1 MSLKRQTVWNMLPL
15 LAVSV
20 VNIFSV
26 PLFYRYL
33 GAERSALLF
42 DVQVLMGSFGFMDL
56 GLGMAVGRYIGVAL
70 GRGDGQAIREYWAT
84 GNAIAIPLLA
94 GMAAVFIGAGVW
106 LGPKW
111 YPVANAADVSL
122 LRWSFAVGGVGLWL
136 SYYAQFWN
144 LLAQAHLDY
153 KFISLLRVVISLGQ
167 ILPAILIARLTANPL
182 LVIAWTSLAG
192 LLQLVV
198 YIVHARGK
206 YGLGLRFREA
216 NWARLREMASFTSKT
231 FSLLVVNSVFGQIDR
246 LVVGR
251 LAPQVDFT
259 HYTMAGNVAM
269 RLQTVSSAASG
280 PVYFHTSRAVGSG
293 QGQPAQIYTAAFAM
307 MVEWAG
313 FAAVWIGV
321 WSPVLLKLWLTLAH
335 KPELAGML
343 SPFFTPLCV
352 AFCFSAV
359 AVVSHS
365 QLGPLN
371 RLGTELAFNLTLGL
385 VVLAAVVV
393 GWHIA
398 GLQGV
403 AYGFL
408 ASRVVLVGQDIYVA
422 RLIGAKSWL
431 SLDVWRRMA
440 IQAGIGGLF
449 ALTYLLLSRD
459 SYWLLLAAALHAAL
473 ASGWLLRAPLKNYF
487 RKNISRSVPP
497 NAPDG
502 F

>member
-15 LAVSV
+15 LVVTA

-33 GAERSALLF
+33 GAELYALWFYVITFTGL
-42 DVQVLMGSFGFMDL
+42 FGFADL

-70 GRGDGQAIREYWAT
+70 GRGDRMAVREYWAT
-84 GNAIAIPLLA
+84 GNAVAIPLLA
-94 GMAAVFIGAGVW
+94 VMAGVFIVAGVW

-111 YPVANAADVSL
+111 YAVADAADVSL
-122 LRWSFAVGGVGLWL
+122 LRWSFVVGGIGMWL

-153 KFISLLRVVISLGQ
+153 KFISLLRIMISLGQ

-182 LVIAWTSLAG
+182 LVMTWTSLAG
-192 LLQLVV
+192 LLQLVI
-198 YIVHARGK
+198 YIGHTRVK
-206 YGLGLRFREA
+206 YGLGLSFREA
-216 NWARLREMASFTSKT
+216 SWVRLREMASFTSKT
-231 FSLLVVNSVFGQIDR
+231 FFLLVVNSVFGQIDR

-251 LAPQVDFT
+251 LAPQTDFA
-259 HYTMAGNVAM
+259 HFTMAGNVAM
-269 RLQTVSSAASG
+269 RLQTLSSAASG
-280 PVYFHTSRAVGSG
+280 PVYFHTSRAVGAG
-293 QGQPAQIYTAAFAM
+293 KDHAAQIYTAAFAM

-313 FAAVWIGV
+313 FVAIWIGI
-321 WSPVLLKLWLTLAH
+321 WSPILLKLWLTLAH

-343 SPFFTPLCV
+343 FPFFTPLCV

-359 AVVSHS
+359 SVVSNS

-371 RLGTELAFNLTLGL
+371 RLGTELMFNVALGL
-385 VVLAAVVV
+385 VVLGAVMV
-393 GWHIA
+393 GWHMA

-403 AYGFL
+403 AYGL
-408 ASRVVLVGQDIYVA
+408 VASRVVLVIQDLYVA

-431 SLDVWRRMA
+431 SFDVWRRLVTQGA
-440 IQAGIGGLF
+440 IGGLF
-449 ALTYLLLSRD
+449 AVTYLLVARD
-459 SYWLLLAAALHAAL
+459 SYWLLLAAALHATL
-473 ASGWLLRAPLKNYF
+473 AAGWLLRSPLKKYLCEKTARPVAPLG
-487 RKNISRSVPP
+487 S
-497 NAPDG
+497 DG